1 MYWTFRNYVL
11 NDLYVQVEMEYK
23 ELEGEYSALKREY
36 INIKDALRFHLFS
49 IIQKNVFYMISDFKL
64 ETIVTV

>member
-1 MYWTFRNYVL
+1 
-11 NDLYVQVEMEYK
+11 MEYK